1 MLTLRHS
8 DYVTC
13 RTKYGNLLVK
23 EGVIIESSDE
33 SVVYIGNK
41 VHLVCRSWTNTILL
55 FLLALLW
62 SFQFLLG
69 NKRRKAV
76 TIAVVRVK
84 VVCSQL

>member
-13 RTKYGNLLVK
+13 RTKYGDLLVK
-23 EGVIIESSDE
+23 EGVIIESSDQ